1 MRMLLTIAWR
11 NVGRNRRRS
20 AVLVGAVAF
29 GVLAYVGSTAF
40 MDGLG
45 IELVAGAVDLQGGH
59 VQVASSGYHG
69 NPTIESRIADPD
81 AVLAAVARFPDAS
94 AAPQVVTPG
103 MASST
108 EQSGG
113 IMIHGVDPVLEP
125 GVTAIAERV
134 VEGSWL
140 DAAGDADQVVVGH
153 GLAERLRVGLGE
165 KIVLMASD
173 LDNEV
178 SAGAYRISGLYRSGS
193 TSFDKTSVY
202 ILLGE
207 AQRMLGFDG
216 EVSTVT
222 VRLALP
228 DDAAPVARGLSEE
241 LAGRDLEALSWEER
255 NPMIEMAKEAYDYSA
270 VITALILFAAVGFTL
285 VNSFLMVIF
294 ERIHELG
301 IMLAQGVKPA
311 WIRRMLFLEAV
322 IVAAIGAVVG
332 IVLATAVLAYWIHA
346 GMDLSS
352 FAEGLGALNVRTV
365 IYPYLDWGHLGMGF
379 GVIAVMVALSVL
391 YPAIKASR
399 FEAVEAINHV

>member
-1 MRMLLTIAWR
+1 
-11 NVGRNRRRS
+11 
-20 AVLVGAVAF
+20 
-29 GVLAYVGSTAF
+29 
-40 MDGLG
+40 
-45 IELVAGAVDLQGGH
+45 
-59 VQVASSGYHG
+59 
-69 NPTIESRIADPD
+69 
-81 AVLAAVARFPDAS
+81 
-94 AAPQVVTPG
+94 
-103 MASST
+103 
-108 EQSGG
+108 
-113 IMIHGVDPVLEP
+113 MIHGVDPVLEP

-202 ILLGE
+202 ILVGE

>member
-1 MRMLLTIAWR
+1 
-11 NVGRNRRRS
+11 
-20 AVLVGAVAF
+20 
-29 GVLAYVGSTAF
+29 
-40 MDGLG
+40 
-45 IELVAGAVDLQGGH
+45 
-59 VQVASSGYHG
+59 
-69 NPTIESRIADPD
+69 
-81 AVLAAVARFPDAS
+81 
-94 AAPQVVTPG
+94 
-103 MASST
+103 
-108 EQSGG
+108 
-113 IMIHGVDPVLEP
+113 
-125 GVTAIAERV
+125 
-134 VEGSWL
+134 
-140 DAAGDADQVVVGH
+140 
-153 GLAERLRVGLGE
+153 
-165 KIVLMASD
+165 
-173 LDNEV
+173 
-178 SAGAYRISGLYRSGS
+178 
-193 TSFDKTSVY
+193 
-202 ILLGE
+202 
-207 AQRMLGFDG
+207 
-216 EVSTVT
+216 VSTVT